1 MGYTATPLANIM
13 IDYTSAKETEEL
25 DLFPRDFVKLL
36 PRYDSHVG
44 PEDVC
49 GVAEKSIDPADDVG
63 TLSEDISADQKP
75 QVKWVYDY
83 RDDYDKFNDDE
94 ERDREYRKESKE
106 KILPN
111 GWMPLYHNKMQTPYF
126 KHENTL
132 PHL

>member
-36 PRYDSHVG
+36 PRYPNYIG
-44 PEDVC
+44 PEDVF
-49 GVAEKSIDPADDVG
+49 GVAEKSIDPDDDVV

-94 ERDREYRKESKE
+94 ERDREYRKESTIKRKE
-106 KILPN
+106 F
-111 GWMPLYHNKMQTPYF
+111 T
-126 KHENTL
+126 
-132 PHL
+132 